1 MSVIPVGGPASPV
14 YGQSQS
20 SAAFGAWFARAGTA
34 FWYALRPIARLML
47 KAIAAYHTRR
57 AVREL
62 QHLDDRMLRD
72 IGLTRS
78 TIEYAVRQG
87 REFEMVPFAAAW
99 ALWGTQIAAQTA
111 KRPY

>member
-14 YGQSQS
+14 HSQSQS
-20 SAAFGAWFARAGTA
+20 FAAFGAWFARAGTA
-34 FWYALRPIARLML
+34 FWYALRPVARLTL
-47 KAIAAYHTRR
+47 KAITEHHTRR

-87 REFEMVPFAAAW
+87 RELEMVPFAAAW
-99 ALWGTQIAAQTA
+99 ALWGTQVAAQTA
-111 KRPY
+111 RRRD